1 MSNTITLMRPDE
13 VIPYADN
20 PRNND
25 EAVEMVAQSIADFG
39 FKYPILVDRNNVIIS
54 GHTRLKAAKK
64 LGLQK
69 VPVMVADDL
78 TDDQAKALRLV
89 DNRTSEVATWDFD
102 LLQKE
107 LDGIEMDM
115 NQYRFDYDELM
126 FQGEEEIIEDDP
138 PEADDEKEPTAKRG
152 DIWVLGDHRIMCGD
166 STSEDDVGK
175 LMGGRKADLLET
187 DPPYNV
193 AYGARGKQYKE
204 RGGYGCGMQE
214 REILNDNMSSKE
226 FREFLTKA
234 FKRAS
239 DSLKAGGAFYVW
251 LASKEHVNFET
262 ALNRAGLE
270 VKQQLIWNKSS
281 FTLGRQDYQWKHEP
295 CLYGWKDGA
304 AHYFVDS
311 RAETTVY
318 EDRKPNV
325 NKMTKQELKD
335 YVKELLDDRQATT
348 VINEDKPSSSRE
360 HPTMKPLKLIGYQI
374 KNSSR
379 KGDLV
384 LDLFAGS
391 GSTLMACE
399 QLGRTCYTMELDPK
413 YVDVVIKRWEEFTGK
428 KAELATER

>member
-1 MSNTITLMRPDE
+1 MANTITLMRPDE
-13 VIPYADN
+13 VIPYEDN
-20 PRNND
+20 PRHND
-25 EAVEMVAQSIADFG
+25 EAVDMVAQSIADFG
-39 FKYPILVDRNNVIIS
+39 FRYPILVDANNVIIS

-64 LGLQK
+64 LGLPK

-78 TDDQAKALRLV
+78 TEDQAKALRLV
-89 DNRTSEVATWDFD
+89 DNRTSEVATWDFE

-107 LDGIEMDM
+107 LDGIDMDM
-115 NQYRFDYDELM
+115 NAYCFDYDELM
-126 FQGEEEIIEDDP
+126 VGNEEDIVEDDA
-138 PEADDEKEPTAKRG
+138 PEPDDENDPIAKRG
-152 DIWVLGDHRIMCGD
+152 DIWTLGNHRLMCGD
-166 STSEDDVGK
+166 STSAEDVGK
-175 LMGGRKADLLET
+175 LMGGKQADLLET

-193 AYGARGKQYKE
+193 AIGTKGKQYQE
-204 RGGYGCGMQE
+204 RGGYACGIDD
-214 REILNDNMSSKE
+214 RTILNDNMSEKD
-226 FREFLTKA
+226 FREFLTKV

-239 DSLKAGGAFYVW
+239 ENLKKGGAFYVW
-251 LASKEHVNFET
+251 LASKEHVSFET
-262 ALNRAGLE
+262 AMNRAGLQ

-311 RAETTVY
+311 RAEMTVY
-318 EDRKPNV
+318 EDRNPNV
-325 NKMTKQELKD
+325 NKMSKQELKD
-335 YVKELLDDRQATT
+335 YVKELLDDRHATT
-348 VINEDKPSSSRE
+348 VINADKPSSSRE

-428 KAELATER
+428 KAVLLSD